1 MAYYCNDCSY
11 RGTTSGQAGE
21 CQACGSFNISRGQAT
36 EKEAPPG
43 KIRLV
48 ILVALWA
55 YLIGMIIWKL
65 NS

>member
-21 CQACGSFNISRGQAT
+21 CQACGSFNISRGQVA